1 MSMIAEYGVLRHQPY
16 PNRTEHINIGI
27 VTFLHDGSIRVHFAS
42 NLRKLRAF
50 DPQVELE
57 KLRSWERGLPD
68 YLSGLDKQSARR
80 ELENLGTWK
89 LSESLGRFVYNDEH
103 EYTKRV
109 VAALSS
115 LVDTR
120 QRNRQERQEKS
131 RLFIDIKNAFS
142 INGWLGRGQTDI
154 DKHMIVPRYKL
165 SPETGVSAE
174 FALRNG
180 KLHVLETVD
189 FRTSTM
195 SAKRQEAMSKALV
208 FDLACELEKKSVNA
222 YVVLAGGMQDEAKQT
237 VNLLNRYAENVLHWE
252 DQSDM
257 QGLMNMM
264 ANATGKPMMDL
275 RFH

>member
-27 VTFLHDGSIRVHFAS
+27 VTFLHDGSVRVHFAN
-42 NLRKLRAF
+42 NLRKLKAF
-50 DPQVELE
+50 DPHADLE
-57 KLRSWERGLPD
+57 KLRSWETGLPEFIA
-68 YLSGLDKQSARR
+68 GLDRETARH
-80 ELENLGTWK
+80 ELENLGAWK

-109 VAALSS
+109 TDALSS
-115 LVDTR
+115 LVDVR
-120 QRNRQERQEKS
+120 ARNRKERQEKS

-142 INGWLGRGQTDI
+142 MNGWLGRNQKDI
-154 DKHMIVPRYKL
+154 ENHMIVPRYKL

-189 FRTSTM
+189 FRTSTL

-208 FDLACELEKKSVNA
+208 FDLAYELENESVNA
-222 YVVLAGGMQDEAKQT
+222 YVVLAGGLQKEAAPT

-257 QGLMNMM
+257 KGLMDMM
-264 ANATGKPMMDL
+264 ATATGKPMMDL